1 MNQVEIERSGEP
13 CLWEMSYESSNPE
26 CKHPL
31 PADWDF
37 GVDPANDTEDPRT
50 EPRTDPR
57 WQPQTFLY
65 LDRMLHRITVTQV
78 PRCIH
83 EAIGSHR
90 LLVERQTGRKVFY
103 ITGGLPGEKAETI
116 YSDVDGALGATES

>member
-13 CLWEMSYESSNPE
+13 TLWEVTFEQNNPD

-31 PADWDF
+31 PADWDM
-37 GVDPANDTEDPRT
+37 GEDIPGEPMAC

-65 LDRMLHRITVTQV
+65 LDKFLHKITITQV

-90 LLVERQTGRKVFY
+90 LLVEQQTNRKVFY
-103 ITGGLPGEKAETI
+103 VTGGLPDEKAVTL
-116 YSDVDGALGATES
+116 YSDVDGALSAS

>member
-1 MNQVEIERSGEP
+1 MNQIEFERSGEP
-13 CLWEMSYESSNPE
+13 PLWEISFDDENPE

-31 PADWDF
+31 PGDWDF
-37 GVDPANDTEDPRT
+37 GVDPLSREVG

-65 LDRMLHRITVTQV
+65 LDMMLHRITVTQV

-83 EAIGSHR
+83 EAIGAHKA
-90 LLVERQTGRKVFY
+90 LVEKQTGRKVFY
-103 ITGGLPGEKAETI
+103 ITGGLPGEKAVTI
-116 YSDVDGALGATES
+116 YSDVDGAISAAKG